1 MKIRQSFATTPV
13 IGTFAVIAISGI
25 LLFLHI
31 KNKPLELI
39 HTYIGLAFVL
49 FAVLHMA
56 ANFGGLKRYFR
67 GNKILLNLAICVVSI
82 TAFLGLTFM
91 PNQNN
96 DKISKPQLN
105 ELYSKISNL
114 KIAEIAQILNTNDT
128 NLVKLENFKNLT
140 VKEAKKSGKIS
151 EKELINLI
159 LNQ

>member
-82 TAFLGLTFM
+82 AAFLGLTFM
-91 PNQNN
+91 SNQNN

-105 ELYSKISNL
+105 ELYSKIS
-114 KIAEIAQILNTNDT
+114 T
-128 NLVKLENFKNLT
+128 
-140 VKEAKKSGKIS
+140 G
-151 EKELINLI
+151 
-159 LNQ
+159 

>member
-25 LLFLHI
+25 LLFFHI

-39 HTYIGLAFVL
+39 HTYIGLAFIL

-82 TAFLGLTFM
+82 AAFLGLTFM
-91 PNQNN
+91 PNQNS

-114 KIAEIAQILNTNDT
+114 KIAEISQILNTNDT
-128 NLVKLENFKNLT
+128 NLVKLKNFKNLT